1 MNRGD
6 MIDIIQTNTKCS
18 RIDAEK
24 TVDQLGLEIREA
36 LCRGDDVRWTHLFNL
51 KVGTT
56 KETTRRN
63 PQTGEEVIVPSKKR
77 VYFKVAKA
85 LKDAINL

>member
-1 MNRGD
+1 MVD
-6 MIDIIQTNTKCS
+6 VIHNTTGCS

-24 TVDQLGLEIREA
+24 AIDKLGLEIRDA

-56 KETTRRN
+56 KESTRRN
-63 PQTGEEVIVPSKKR
+63 PRTNEEVTVPAKKR

-85 LKDAINL
+85 LKDAVNL